1 MNILV
6 LTLFCRFG
14 RRIPN
19 FVCMIVGGVFCLIV
33 LAVPASKCWYNY
45 RGAGGGGEGGK
56 VFQRFP
62 PPRNGVGEEGTDPP
76 NHLKR
81 AVLYIST
88 CGLSLLLVLSLA
100 PRGFSVGTPV
110 FPLP

>member
-6 LTLFCRFG
+6 LTLFFRFG

-33 LAVPASKCWYNY
+33 FAVPASKCWYNY
-45 RGAGGGGEGGK
+45 RGGGGREGKFSKGSL
-56 VFQRFP
+56 P
-62 PPRNGVGEEGTDPP
+62 PPLNGLGEERTDTSYYL
-76 NHLKR
+76 NR
-81 AVLYIST
+81 AVLHIST
-88 CGLSLLLVLSLA
+88 CGLSLLLVFSLA

>member
-6 LTLFCRFG
+6 LTLFFRFG

-45 RGAGGGGEGGK
+45 RGGGGGEGGK

-62 PPRNGVGEEGTDPP
+62 PPLNGLGEERTDTSYYL
-76 NHLKR
+76 NR

>member
-6 LTLFCRFG
+6 LTLFFRFG

-45 RGAGGGGEGGK
+45 RGRGGGGGRENFPK
-56 VFQRFP
+56 VSP
-62 PPRNGVGEEGTDPP
+62 PLNGLGEERTDTSYYL
-76 NHLKR
+76 NR
-81 AVLYIST
+81 AVLYICT
-88 CGLSLLLVLSLA
+88 CGLSLLLVFSLA

>member
-1 MNILV
+1 
-6 LTLFCRFG
+6 
-14 RRIPN
+14 
-19 FVCMIVGGVFCLIV
+19 MIVGGVFCLIV

-45 RGAGGGGEGGK
+45 RGGGGGRERKFSKG
-56 VFQRFP
+56 FP
-62 PPRNGVGEEGTDPP
+62 TPLNGLGEERTDTSYYL
-76 NHLKR
+76 NR

-100 PRGFSVGTPV
+100 PRGFCVGTPV

>member
-6 LTLFCRFG
+6 LTLFFRFG

-45 RGAGGGGEGGK
+45 RGGGGGGGRESFPK
-56 VFQRFP
+56 VP
-62 PPRNGVGEEGTDPP
+62 PLNGLGEERTDTSYYL
-76 NHLKR
+76 NR

-110 FPLP
+110 FLLP

>member
-6 LTLFCRFG
+6 LTLFFRFG

-45 RGAGGGGEGGK
+45 RVAGGEGGE

-62 PPRNGVGEEGTDPP
+62 PPLNGLGEERTDTSYYL
-76 NHLKR
+76 NR

>member
-6 LTLFCRFG
+6 LTLFFRFG

-45 RGAGGGGEGGK
+45 RGGGGGGGGRENFPK
-56 VFQRFP
+56 VP
-62 PPRNGVGEEGTDPP
+62 PPLTGWA
-76 NHLKR
+76 KR
-81 AVLYIST
+81 
-88 CGLSLLLVLSLA
+88 GL
-100 PRGFSVGTPV
+100 TPHTI
-110 FPLP
+110 

>member
-6 LTLFCRFG
+6 LTLFFRFG

-45 RGAGGGGEGGK
+45 RGGGGGGGGRGGGGRESFPK
-56 VFQRFP
+56 VP
-62 PPRNGVGEEGTDPP
+62 PHP
-76 NHLKR
+76 
-81 AVLYIST
+81 
-88 CGLSLLLVLSLA
+88 
-100 PRGFSVGTPV
+100 
-110 FPLP
+110 

>member
-6 LTLFCRFG
+6 LTLFFRFG

-45 RGAGGGGEGGK
+45 RGVGGEGGK
-56 VFQRFP
+56 IFQRSP
-62 PPRNGVGEEGTDPP
+62 PLNGLGEERTDTSYYL
-76 NHLKR
+76 NR
-81 AVLYIST
+81 AVLYICT
-88 CGLSLLLVLSLA
+88 CGLSLLLVFSLA

>member
-6 LTLFCRFG
+6 LTLFFRFG

-45 RGAGGGGEGGK
+45 RGGGEREGK
-56 VFQRFP
+56 FSKGP
-62 PPRNGVGEEGTDPP
+62 PPLNGLGEERTDTSYYL
-76 NHLKR
+76 NR

>member
-6 LTLFCRFG
+6 LTLFFRFG

-45 RGAGGGGEGGK
+45 RGGGEGEGGK
-56 VFQRFP
+56 VFQRSP
-62 PPRNGVGEEGTDPP
+62 PPPLNGLGEERTDTSYYL
-76 NHLKR
+76 NR

-110 FPLP
+110 FLLP

>member
-6 LTLFCRFG
+6 LTLFFRFG

-45 RGAGGGGEGGK
+45 RGGGGGGRESFPK
-56 VFQRFP
+56 VP
-62 PPRNGVGEEGTDPP
+62 PLNGLGEERTDTSYYL
-76 NHLKR
+76 NR

-88 CGLSLLLVLSLA
+88 CGLSLLLVFSLA

>member
-6 LTLFCRFG
+6 LTLFFRFG

-45 RGAGGGGEGGK
+45 RGVGGREGKFSKG
-56 VFQRFP
+56 P
-62 PPRNGVGEEGTDPP
+62 PPPLNGLGEERTDTSYYL
-76 NHLKR
+76 NR
-81 AVLYIST
+81 AVLYICT
-88 CGLSLLLVLSLA
+88 CGLSLLLVFSLA

>member
-6 LTLFCRFG
+6 LTLFFRFG

-45 RGAGGGGEGGK
+45 RGGEGGK

-62 PPRNGVGEEGTDPP
+62 PPPLKGLGEERTDTSYYL
-76 NHLKR
+76 NR

>member
-6 LTLFCRFG
+6 LTLFFRFG

-45 RGAGGGGEGGK
+45 RGGGGGGRESFPK
-56 VFQRFP
+56 VP
-62 PPRNGVGEEGTDPP
+62 PPLNGLGEERTDTSYYL
-76 NHLKR
+76 NR
-81 AVLYIST
+81 AVLYISK
-88 CGLSLLLVLSLA
+88 CGLSLLLVLSFA
-100 PRGFSVGTPV
+100 PRGFSPGTPV